1 MSTIEA
7 KAGTILDIANSI
19 GPDGNLLAVAE
30 TLYKE
35 IPIFQDAVWT
45 EANDTL
51 MHRYARTAK
60 LPTSEHIRL
69 NKGVGGDLGYNS
81 QHSPVCPVARI
92 APKWTFASLTK
103 ARTRRKP

>member
-19 GPDGNLLAVAE
+19 CPDGNLLAVAE

-51 MHRYARTAK
+51 STVMRARR
-60 LPTSEHIRL
+60 SCRRL
-69 NKGVGGDLGYNS
+69 N
-81 QHSPVCPVARI
+81 
-92 APKWTFASLTK
+92 TFG
-103 ARTRRKP
+103 